1 MNNFTLSN
9 TNVKFMEGAP
19 NLKSYMAFLR
29 KNDTISQEKEKELFR
44 RYRTLGD
51 EKARDEIF
59 YHNQRFIYS
68 NAKIYARNSDEVL
81 DYVNEGNIGMDE
93 AFKKFDPSR
102 GLKFITFAVW
112 YIRRNMNYYLI
123 NTRDMICK
131 TNSMKLFK
139 KTDKIM
145 QRFYNEH
152 GYDPTLED
160 VKEILENEYNIIIN
174 DISDLYDLNI
184 TSANSEIDEGSTFE
198 DSEEFN
204 DKTASENEYNSN
216 VEKEYNKAVVRS
228 LLKLVDTEHQEK
240 IKKLY
245 GIDYDHAY
253 TMSEL
258 AKEYGMYEEDMEKHI
273 NKIIEYIREKVVG
286 KDKIAV

>member
-145 QRFYNEH
+145 QRFY
-152 GYDPTLED
+152 
-160 VKEILENEYNIIIN
+160 
-174 DISDLYDLNI
+174 ISCHVY
-184 TSANSEIDEGSTFE
+184 
-198 DSEEFN
+198 
-204 DKTASENEYNSN
+204 
-216 VEKEYNKAVVRS
+216 
-228 LLKLVDTEHQEK
+228 
-240 IKKLY
+240 
-245 GIDYDHAY
+245 
-253 TMSEL
+253 
-258 AKEYGMYEEDMEKHI
+258 
-273 NKIIEYIREKVVG
+273 
-286 KDKIAV
+286 

>member
-1 MNNFTLSN
+1 MNNFTLTN

-29 KNDTISQEKEKELFR
+29 KNDTISQQEEKDLFY
-44 RYRTLGD
+44 RYRVLGD

-59 YHNQRFIYS
+59 YHNQRFVYS

-93 AFKKFDPSR
+93 AFKKFNPDR

-123 NTRDMICK
+123 NTRDMVCK
-131 TNSMKLFK
+131 TNGMKLFK
-139 KTDKIM
+139 KTDKII
-145 QRFYNEH
+145 QKFYNEH

-184 TSANSEIDEGSTFE
+184 TSVNSEIDDDSTFE

-258 AKEYGMYEEDMEKHI
+258 AQEYGMYEEDMEKHI